1 MKTIPL
7 LKRCVKHIISYSHH
21 ELKMLLNTQSFLMIY
36 TKLWH
41 EINKRFHN
49 LAKAVIIIK

>member
-7 LKRCVKHIISYSHH
+7 LKRRVKHITTYSHH

-36 TKLWH
+36 AKLWH

-49 LAKAVIIIK
+49 LAKTVIIIK